1 MKIENVGKVE
11 KGFIEK
17 TVSVEELENG
27 EYLVTAKAIPTGKK
41 KVEEISMT
49 FTKNGLNAL
58 LGNLWAMVER
68 GKL

>member
-1 MKIENVGKVE
+1 MNIEHTALDE

-27 EYLVTAKAIPTGKK
+27 EYLVTAKAIPSGKK

-58 LGNLWAMVER
+58 LGNLWALVER